1 MPRMKI
7 PDEIVEK
14 IRLENGMPPLA
25 TPSPRSTLD
34 DF

>member
-7 PDEIVEK
+7 PDEVVEK

-25 TPSPRSTLD
+25 TPQPEKYPD